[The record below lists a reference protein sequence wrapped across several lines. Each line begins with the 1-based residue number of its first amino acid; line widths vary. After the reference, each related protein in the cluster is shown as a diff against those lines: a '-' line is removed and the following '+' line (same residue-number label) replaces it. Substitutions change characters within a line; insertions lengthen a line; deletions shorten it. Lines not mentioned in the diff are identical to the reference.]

1 MQALFELVTG
11 FLTALAALAFA
22 QFGVALHG
30 EAPRHAQ
37 VPEVRR
43 VDHPCNQRA
52 EADTRHVALARTP
65 HRA

>member
-37 VPEVRR
+37 VPEVHR
-43 VDHPCNQRA
+43 VAHRCTQHA
-52 EADTRHVALARTP
+52 EADTRHIAVARTP

>member
-11 FLTALAALAFA
+11 FLAALAALAFA

-30 EAPRHAQ
+30 EAHRHAQ

-43 VDHPCNQRA
+43 TVHPTSQHA
-52 EADTRHVALARTP
+52 EAASRPVVYARTAR
-65 HRA
+65 RA

>member
-30 EAPRHAQ
+30 EAPRHAK

-43 VDHPCNQRA
+43 TVHPADQRA
-52 EADTRHVALARTP
+52 EACPRTVVVTRTT